1 MHACSHGGEMLDK
14 IVMHIPID
22 ASLVNI
28 TDDGNHCIL
37 GFDMLDLDLKKIG
50 SWDVYKDEEGNTQH
64 RVLNHGWEKL
74 PTSHT
79 SMAFKFFHEGRYYPH
94 VELKASPAK
103 ILQGHNV
110 YGSDLIEEG
119 AMEMLGYLAESHP
132 TLYSMLCISETE
144 VLQLDAT
151 YSARLK
157 DENQV
162 AQVLDFMRNM
172 SSRHIRKSQKE
183 IVYKNTIYFGSERSK
198 RYARKVYG
206 KFNEFQSQLEEQ
218 TKLAKANDKCAQRVV
233 KVMSDPELQ
242 AWAKGLL
249 RFETGIKRYVLKELG
264 LPTNLFQL
272 IRYQRENPNFLKDL
286 WVKANS
292 EIFKALEGSA
302 MKTTDHDSI
311 FKNLCNVFGTVTPT
325 GKSSITKA
333 RNLFNFYCALETHGT
348 EAMKKQYGKSQFF
361 AQMADLILAGYS
373 KAFLQNLHIDSKN
386 NVIPFIKLVEINF
399 DQQVPPNFKEPVSTF
414 NQRQLKLVS

>member
-1 MHACSHGGEMLDK
+1 MLDK
-14 IVMHIPID
+14 IVMHIPVD
-22 ASLVNI
+22 VSLVDI
-28 TDDGNHCIL
+28 SKEGDHCIL
-37 GFDMLDLDLKKIG
+37 GFDMLDLDLKKVG
-50 SWDVYKDEEGNTQH
+50 SWDVYKDEDGNTQH
-64 RVLNHGWEKL
+64 RILNHGWERL

-79 SMAFKFFHEGRYYPH
+79 AMAFKFFHEGRYYPH

-110 YGSDLIEEG
+110 YGSDWIEEG
-119 AMEMLGYLAESHP
+119 AMEMLGYLAEAHP

-206 KFNEFQSQLEEQ
+206 KFNEFQNQLDEQ
-218 TKLAKANDKCAQRVV
+218 IKLAKANDKCAQRVV
-233 KVMSDPELQ
+233 KVMSDPDLQ

-249 RFETGIKRYVLKELG
+249 RFETGIKKYVLKELN

-302 MKTTDHDSI
+302 MKATDPDSVYQ
-311 FKNLCNVFGTVTPT
+311 NLCNVFQTVTPSGRVSVT
-325 GKSSITKA
+325 KS
-333 RNLFNFYCALETHGT
+333 RNLFNFYSSLELHGC
-348 EAMKKQYGKSQFF
+348 EVMKSRYGQRQYYQN
-361 AQMADLILAGYS
+361 MADLVLAGYS

-399 DQQVPPNFKEPVSTF
+399 ETQVPPNFIEPVSTF
-414 NQRQLKLVS
+414 HRQLKLVS